1 MNQSSLPELQCT
13 CKWYMCIIH
22 VHVHLTGQV
31 LSHMYIYNY
40 IYIYIYIHVH
50 ESIIEYLA
58 FLLLEPL
65 DLVSDLSEQI
75 LSF

>member
-1 MNQSSLPELQCT
+1 MYNITCT
-13 CKWYMCIIH
+13 CTSNIIH
-22 VHVHLTGQV
+22 HTCTCTYYRSSTITHVH
-31 LSHMYIYNY
+31 
-40 IYIYIYIHVH
+40 IYIYTHVH

-58 FLLLEPL
+58 FLLLDPL